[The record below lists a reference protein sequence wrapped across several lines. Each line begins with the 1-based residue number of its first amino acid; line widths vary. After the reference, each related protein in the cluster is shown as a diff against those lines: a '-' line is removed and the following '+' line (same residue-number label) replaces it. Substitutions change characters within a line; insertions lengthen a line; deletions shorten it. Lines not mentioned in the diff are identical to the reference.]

1 MSRFQ
6 VRACLSRVPRDP
18 GLPSRGFQEICDNG
32 CRIVTDACYSRV
44 CGDCEGGTVSVR
56 MYDQAVVDVTD
67 SALRRHRALVA
78 TARRHDLRP
87 STQLVLLS
95 HQSPAV
101 RAMAAGNT
109 AIAYEL
115 VARMTM
121 NDKDPEVRAARSAR
135 LDIPDTDLLAHLAD
149 LDPAVRRSA
158 AGHPRVIVLLT
169 GTQLRRLSQDI
180 DPGVRE
186 VLAARPDLPGPLVR
200 VLAGDTDMLVA
211 SAAAR
216 VHARSVV
223 LDPYLLARY
232 IGRVGGKKAAES
244 WALPPRNRWNDVAAN
259 APVGAPDMPLLAL
272 LGTRA
277 FAVNR
282 CLTSAD
288 PVVRAAALFNTTLDD
303 AVRQSVAGRD
313 RVTTVKDAAV
323 RSQRLQNRFGG
334 F

>member
-1 MSRFQ
+1 M
-6 VRACLSRVPRDP
+6 RVKTYE
-18 GLPSRGFQEICDNG
+18 Q
-32 CRIVTDACYSRV
+32 
-44 CGDCEGGTVSVR
+44 
-56 MYDQAVVDVTD
+56 VVDVTD
-67 SALRRHRALVA
+67 SGRRRHRALVA

-87 STQLVLLS
+87 STQLALLS
-95 HQSPAV
+95 HHSPAV

-121 NDKDPEVRAARSAR
+121 NDEDPEVRAARSAR
-135 LDIPDTDLLAHLAD
+135 LDIPDTALLAHLAD
-149 LDPAVRRSA
+149 IDPAVRRAA
-158 AGHPRVIVLLT
+158 AGHPRVTALLT
-169 GTQLRRLSQDI
+169 GGQLRRLSQDI

-186 VLAARPDLPGPLVR
+186 VLAARPDLPDPLVR
-200 VLAGDTDMLVA
+200 VLAGDPDLLVA
-211 SAAAR
+211 STVAR
-216 VHARSVV
+216 VHARSVI

-244 WALPPRNRWNDVAAN
+244 WGLPPRNRWNDIASH
-259 APVGAPDMPLLAL
+259 APVGAAHMPLLAL

-288 PVVRAAALFNTTLDD
+288 PVVRAAALFNPTVDD
-303 AVRQSVAGRD
+303 AVRQSVAGQDRD
-313 RVTTVKDAAV
+313 ATVKDAAV
-323 RSQRLQNRFGG
+323 RSQRLQNRRGG

>member
-1 MSRFQ
+1 MKSMT
-6 VRACLSRVPRDP
+6 
-18 GLPSRGFQEICDNG
+18 QE
-32 CRIVTDACYSRV
+32 R
-44 CGDCEGGTVSVR
+44 
-56 MYDQAVVDVTD
+56 VVDVTD
-67 SALRRHRALVA
+67 SGRRRHRALVA
-78 TARRHDLRP
+78 TARRDDLRP
-87 STQLVLLS
+87 STQVALLR
-95 HQSPAV
+95 HHSPAV

-121 NDKDPEVRAARSAR
+121 NDEDPEVRAARSSR

-149 LDPAVRRSA
+149 IDPAVRRSA

-186 VLAARPDLPGPLVR
+186 VLAARPDLPAPLVR
-200 VLAGDTDMLVA
+200 VLAGDPDLLVA
-211 SAAAR
+211 SAVAR
-216 VHARSVV
+216 VHARSVA

-244 WALPPRNRWNDVAAN
+244 WALPPRNRWNDIAAH
-259 APVGAPDMPLLAL
+259 APVGADQMALLAL

-282 CLTSAD
+282 CLTSDD
-288 PVVRAAALFNTTLDD
+288 PMVRAAALFNPTVDD

-313 RVTTVKDAAV
+313 RDASVKNAAV